1 MTEATSCGG
10 VVIFRGKILLL
21 YKSYK
26 NRYDGW
32 VLPKGTVEKGENH
45 EETALREVKE
55 ETGLTVFSYQ
65 FRGLITFI
73 PKPGQ
78 AEYMCLYTADGYRGE
93 IKECDE
99 GELKWVNKQD
109 IDALNL
115 WEGDRIFLELLRR
128 NASFFSL
135 KLEYE
140 GDKLTEAVLD
150 GEKIDRSASKK
161 KESKGWRIPG
171 TR

>member
-55 ETGLTVFSYQ
+55 ETDADARIVKYVGKSEYSFYSFHEQIVKSVHWYLMESDNYHSRPQKEEFLWTQGTTNFTRLTTY
-65 FRGLITFI
+65 
-73 PKPGQ
+73 
-78 AEYMCLYTADGYRGE
+78 
-93 IKECDE
+93 
-99 GELKWVNKQD
+99 
-109 IDALNL
+109 
-115 WEGDRIFLELLRR
+115 
-128 NASFFSL
+128 
-135 KLEYE
+135 
-140 GDKLTEAVLD
+140 
-150 GEKIDRSASKK
+150 
-161 KESKGWRIPG
+161 
-171 TR
+171 

>member
-55 ETGLTVFSYQ
+55 ETDADARIVKYVGKSEYS
-65 FRGLITFI
+65 FI
-73 PKPGQ
+73 RF
-78 AEYMCLYTADGYRGE
+78 MNRL
-93 IKECDE
+93 
-99 GELKWVNKQD
+99 
-109 IDALNL
+109 
-115 WEGDRIFLELLRR
+115 
-128 NASFFSL
+128 
-135 KLEYE
+135 
-140 GDKLTEAVLD
+140 
-150 GEKIDRSASKK
+150 
-161 KESKGWRIPG
+161 
-171 TR
+171 